1 MRKTRSQ
8 ISQWQWRSQT
18 FSSTSSSLIRR
29 VFRSFTPTLAICL
42 LSLQLLLFA
51 NAADVIEFTIP
62 STMLGNASEILDPR
76 FAGFG
81 IEFSNLFSFTGTAA
95 SPNTFS
101 YNLLNNLKSL
111 TGVGPTIRVGG
122 NTQDTAEYQSNYTAS
137 NMGYNPY
144 PTTQDVNGYIP
155 FDQLIYGD
163 ELFDALNK
171 FPTTT
176 QYIFGLNM
184 AYDNT
189 DFLTRIVDTASA
201 AVTQLGESLYSFEIG
216 NEQDLYDSTSP
227 YRSGMTWNG
236 QVYTQQWLQRAE
248 AIQQQ
253 VFPPPALLA
262 FVCWWCSGRE

>member
-1 MRKTRSQ
+1 MWKTQLHRQGRSP
-8 ISQWQWRSQT
+8 T
-18 FSSTSSSLIRR
+18 FLSTSSSLLRKLLR
-29 VFRSFTPTLAICL
+29 TFTPTLSIIL
-42 LSLQLLLFA
+42 LSLHLILFA

-62 STMLGNASEILDPR
+62 STILPNVSAVIDPR

-81 IEFSNLFSFTGTAA
+81 IEFSNIFSFTGQAS
-95 SPNTFS
+95 SPNSFS

-144 PTTQDVNGYIP
+144 PTLQNVNGYIP

-163 ELFDALNK
+163 ELFDALNT

-184 AYDNT
+184 AYDNP
-189 DFLTRIVDTASA
+189 DYLTRIVDTASA
-201 AVTQLGESLYSFEIG
+201 AVTELGDRLYSFEIG
-216 NEQDLYDSTSP
+216 NEPDLYDSTSP
-227 YRSGMTWNG
+227 YRSGMTWDG
-236 QVYTQQWLQRAE
+236 AVYTQQWLQRAE

-253 VFPPPALLA
+253 VLLQIHSSWR
-262 FVCWWCSGRE
+262 CGEMWCADAM